1 MAAEGRA
8 GLRAQVPI
16 RFNGVTKSF
25 LGRNDEP
32 FQACRDLS
40 FHVSEGEIVAIV
52 GETGCGKS
60 TSFNMLLGLQKP
72 DRGEVRVF
80 DADPFDEAAA
90 LQGLVGIVFQNDRLL
105 PWRTAIQN
113 VAFGLQILGAG
124 ESERLDAAL
133 KWLDRVG
140 LKGFED
146 SYPHELSG
154 GMRQRV
160 SIARAFAIEPRILYA
175 DEAFTALD
183 ELTAARIRNDLVG
196 LIRETRITTL
206 FITHSVPEAVDIAQ
220 RILVFGRPGRVIREI
235 DGERLRRDGCSVSA
249 IEDEVRDGL
258 RVAREAML
266 AEGTAEDVTA
276 DELLRCK
283 PELNVAAPCRAKV
296 R

>member
-1 MAAEGRA
+1 MRAE
-8 GLRAQVPI
+8 VPI

-25 LGRNDEP
+25 LGQNGEP
-32 FQACRDLS
+32 FNACHDLS
-40 FHVSEGEIVAIV
+40 FHVCEGEIVAIV

-72 DRGEVRVF
+72 DQGEIRVF

-90 LQGLVGIVFQNDRLL
+90 LQGVVGIVFQNNRLL
-105 PWRTAIQN
+105 PWRTAVQN
-113 VAFGLQILGAG
+113 VAFGLQILRAG
-124 ESERLDAAL
+124 EEEGLDASR
-133 KWLDRVG
+133 KWLERVG

-146 SYPHELSG
+146 AYPHELSG

-160 SIARAFAIEPRILYA
+160 SIARAFAIGPRILYA

-183 ELTAARIRNDLVG
+183 EWTAARIRNDLVG

-235 DGERLRRDGCSVSA
+235 DGERLRLDGCSVSA
-249 IEDEVRDGL
+249 IEEEVCEGL
-258 RVAREAML
+258 QAAREAMI

-283 PELNVAAPCRAKV
+283 PKQKIALTSSTKV